1 VTRAIHSRRRRGRA
15 QHAAAVVL
23 LVAGAALL
31 LTAVSLASETQEVV
45 GAHLDIAP
53 SGAVDTH
60 PPSRG
65 YEPPAE
71 PLPTPP
77 DPADRAVPTAPVLPA
92 PVAEHELA
100 PELRSDEPDAAPPE
114 PIEQAARPETVAI
127 PRIDVHA
134 DLIGLDLDA
143 DRRLEVPTD
152 PQVPGW
158 FVRGPR
164 PGEDGAAI
172 VAGHVDS
179 QRGPAIFWRI
189 PELEPGDEVIVH
201 REDGSEVVF
210 VVDRV
215 GRWPKDEFPTDEV
228 YRRSAGP
235 ELRLITCG
243 GIFDEDA
250 RSYRDNIIVF
260 ATATS

>member
-1 VTRAIHSRRRRGRA
+1 VTRANHERKRRGRA
-15 QHAAAVVL
+15 QHAAAIVL

-45 GAHLDIAP
+45 GAHLDVAP
-53 SGAVDTH
+53 SEAAGTH
-60 PPSRG
+60 PPSPG
-65 YEPPAE
+65 YEPPVE
-71 PLPTPP
+71 LPTTP
-77 DPADRAVPTAPVLPA
+77 DPADRAVPAVPALPA
-92 PVAEHELA
+92 PVAEHELV
-100 PELRSDEPDAAPPE
+100 PELRSEVSDVALPG

-127 PRIDVHA
+127 PRIAVQA

-243 GIFDEDA
+243 GIFDEDE

-260 ATATS
+260 ATAMS

>member
-1 VTRAIHSRRRRGRA
+1 VTRAIHTRRRRGHA
-15 QHAAAVVL
+15 QHAAALAL

-31 LTAVSLASETQEVV
+31 STAVSLASGTQDAV
-45 GAHLDIAP
+45 GAHLHVAP
-53 SGAVDTH
+53 PAAVGPH
-60 PPSRG
+60 PPSPA
-65 YEPPAE
+65 YEPAE
-71 PLPTPP
+71 ALPTPP
-77 DPADRAVPTAPVLPA
+77 DRAGRAGPITPA
-92 PVAEHELA
+92 PPGPIAEHDRT
-100 PELRSDEPDAAPPE
+100 PELRAEGSHAALPA

-127 PRIDVHA
+127 PRIDVQA
-134 DLIGLDLDA
+134 ELIGLDLDA
-143 DRRLEVPTD
+143 DRRLEVPAE

-158 FVRGPR
+158 YVRGPR
-164 PGEDGAAI
+164 PGENGAAI

-179 QRGPAIFWRI
+179 RRGPAIFWRI

-215 GRWPKDEFPTDEV
+215 GRWPKEEFPTDEV

-243 GIFDEDA
+243 GIFDAET

-260 ATATS
+260 ATASS

>member
-1 VTRAIHSRRRRGRA
+1 VTRAIHTRRRRGRA
-15 QHAAAVVL
+15 QHAAAVAL

-31 LTAVSLASETQEVV
+31 STAVSLASGTQEAV
-45 GAHLDIAP
+45 GAHLEVAP
-53 SGAVDTH
+53 PEAVGTH
-60 PPSRG
+60 PPSSA

-71 PLPTPP
+71 ALPTPP
-77 DPADRAVPTAPVLPA
+77 DPADRAEPITPA
-92 PVAEHELA
+92 PPAPIAEHDLA
-100 PELRSDEPDAAPPE
+100 PELRSEGSHAALPE

-127 PRIDVHA
+127 PRIDVQA
-134 DLIGLDLDA
+134 ELIGLDLDT

-179 QRGPAIFWRI
+179 RRGPAIFWRI

-243 GIFDEDA
+243 GIFDEEA